1 MTALLDHILVPALVG
16 GALLYLLGR
25 RFLSKKSCRCST
37 ACCSLASRKT
47 SQPPLPKK

>member
-25 RFLSKKSCRCST
+25 RFLAKKSCRCAS
-37 ACCSLASRKT
+37 ACCSLAPSQKTRKPG
-47 SQPPLPKK
+47 QPR